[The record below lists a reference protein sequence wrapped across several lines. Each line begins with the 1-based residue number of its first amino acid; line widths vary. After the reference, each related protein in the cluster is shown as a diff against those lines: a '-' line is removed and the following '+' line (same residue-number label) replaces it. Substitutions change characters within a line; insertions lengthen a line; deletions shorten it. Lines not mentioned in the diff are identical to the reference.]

1 MADTPDDDADRSTE
15 TASATKAP
23 AKKAPAKKAT
33 AKKAP
38 AKRTSAPR
46 AASARSQE
54 SGSQESGTQDNSQD
68 SSEGQGRSGSDG
80 SSTSRTNSA
89 DLAVAAAQQLVT
101 LTGKTFEGI
110 VGLSRSD
117 DGWDVEVEVV
127 EMRRIPSTTD
137 VIAVYRVS
145 VDQGGDLLSY
155 RRVHRYLRG
164 QASEQR

>member
-15 TASATKAP
+15 TA
-23 AKKAPAKKAT
+23 PAKKAT
-33 AKKAP
+33 AKKAPAKKAP

-54 SGSQESGTQDNSQD
+54 SGSQDSSPDSRQDSSQD